1 MKQLET
7 YSVPTLKETIR
18 LSDLPWD
25 SFSFIQSRK
34 AWKKAIK
41 KGLIKVNGE
50 QGFTGSYISG
60 GEQIDIFQD
69 DSEQVNPEIDLQLE
83 VLFEDDHLAVVNKPA
98 GIEVSGNK
106 KWTLQNALS
115 GNLKSSGQVDWL
127 PYLEPI
133 HRLDYPTSGALL
145 IGKTA
150 SATTALNRMFESR
163 EIKKTYVAVTIGEM
177 PKSGEV
183 ESEIDDKPSRSL
195 YQVLNSLESERF
207 GFLNLVELN
216 PETGRRHQLRKHML
230 ELGNPIL
237 GDWAYFKEGLIL
249 KGKGLYLHAASL
261 EFEHPNTGEL
271 IKIQAPLPG
280 KFQKLFPED

>member
-1 MKQLET
+1 
-7 YSVPTLKETIR
+7 
-18 LSDLPWD
+18 
-25 SFSFIQSRK
+25 
-34 AWKKAIK
+34 
-41 KGLIKVNGE
+41 
-50 QGFTGSYISG
+50 
-60 GEQIDIFQD
+60 
-69 DSEQVNPEIDLQLE
+69 
-83 VLFEDDHLAVVNKPA
+83 
-98 GIEVSGNK
+98 
-106 KWTLQNALS
+106 
-115 GNLKSSGQVDWL
+115 
-127 PYLEPI
+127 
-133 HRLDYPTSGALL
+133 
-145 IGKTA
+145 
-150 SATTALNRMFESR
+150 ESR

-183 ESEIDDKPSRSL
+183 ESEVDDKPSRSH

-249 KGKGLYLHAASL
+249 KGKGLYLHASAL
-261 EFEHPNTGEL
+261 EFDHPNTGEL

>member
-1 MKQLET
+1 MTQLESYT
-7 YSVPTLKETIR
+7 VPVLKETIR
-18 LSDLPWD
+18 LSDLSWD
-25 SFSFIQSRK
+25 SFRFIQSRK

-41 KGLIKVNGE
+41 KGLVKVNGE
-50 QGFTGSYISG
+50 QGYTGSYISG
-60 GEQIDIFQD
+60 GEEIEIFQD
-69 DSEQVNPEIDLQLE
+69 EAEKEHPEIDLELE
-83 VLFEDDHLAVVNKPA
+83 VLFEDDYLAVVNKPA

-150 SATTALNRMFESR
+150 SATTALNKMFESR
-163 EIKKTYVAVTIGEM
+163 DIKKTYLAVTIGEM

-183 ESEIDDKPSRSL
+183 NSEIDGKPARSV
-195 YQVLNSLESERF
+195 YQVLRYVKSERF

-249 KGKGLYLHAASL
+249 KGKGLYLHASSL
-261 EFEHPNTGEL
+261 EFTHPNTDEL
-271 IKIQAPLPG
+271 IKVQAPLPS
-280 KFQKLFPED
+280 KFLKLFPAD

>member
-1 MKQLET
+1 MKQLESFT
-7 YSVPTLKETIR
+7 VPPLKETVR
-18 LSDLPWD
+18 LSDLSWD

-41 KGLIKVNGE
+41 KGLVKVNGD

-60 GEQIDIFQD
+60 GEQIEIFQD
-69 DSEQVNPEIDLQLE
+69 DAEQVNPEIDLQLE
-83 VLFEDDHLAVVNKPA
+83 VLFEDDYLAVVNKPA

-183 ESEIDDKPSRSL
+183 ESEVDDKPSRSH

-230 ELGNPIL
+230 EL
-237 GDWAYFKEGLIL
+237 
-249 KGKGLYLHAASL
+249 S
-261 EFEHPNTGEL
+261 
-271 IKIQAPLPG
+271 
-280 KFQKLFPED
+280 

>member
-1 MKQLET
+1 MKQLESYT
-7 YSVPTLKETIR
+7 VPALKETIR
-18 LSDLPWD
+18 LSDLAWD
-25 SFSFIQSRK
+25 SFNFIQSRK

-60 GEQIDIFQD
+60 GEQIEVFQD
-69 DSEQVNPEIDLQLE
+69 EVEKEHPEIDLKLE

-177 PKSGEV
+177 PKNGEV
-183 ESEIDDKPSRSL
+183 ESEIDEKSSRSL
-195 YQVLNSLESERF
+195 YQVLKSLESERF

-230 ELGNPIL
+230 DLGNPIL

-249 KGKGLYLHAASL
+249 KGKGLYLHAFSL
-261 EFEHPNTGEL
+261 EFTHPNTGEL
-271 IKIQAPLPG
+271 IKTQAPLPS
-280 KFQKLFPED
+280 KFLKLFPAD